1 MKSPRLVVAG
11 LRESGAVC
19 PHCHVEIHAGD
30 QTAACPDCGNVQHW
44 GCWSQ
49 AHGCGA
55 YECAPNR
62 RSVGDSASVL
72 RISSDEL
79 ARAEPLPRQ
88 RPVQPG
94 WTSAPAVSFGGEF
107 QNGPV
112 RWSRLAIAAL
122 VVAILGIPLFGL
134 VTGLVAIV
142 LGCIALAGHSRRWKG
157 AGLAVAGILLG
168 VVDMAG
174 WMIGLAIVFDSP
186 VLTTVSDQFEPD
198 PVALQQ
204 LSASIG
210 RAMKANVLIQTA
222 GDLTRLR
229 GSGIGSGVIVR
240 IHDKTAWIM
249 TNRHVVDA
257 SFSDDRGP
265 AGEPPLPTGKLS
277 VKAIGQPA
285 VPGQVVWIAPHGIDC
300 ALVTIPVTSDEI
312 MPAIW
317 DAVPKLIV
325 GDSVFAVGNPHGLGW
340 THTEGGLSQLRL
352 QSKGP
357 REVRIIQTSAAI
369 NPGNSGGGLYDSQ
382 GHLLGINTWTKDKRF
397 AEGLS
402 FSISFHSLLPLL
414 PSGFHLPDSQTE
426 TDDP

>member
-1 MKSPRLVVAG
+1 M
-11 LRESGAVC
+11 
-19 PHCHVEIHAGD
+19 
-30 QTAACPDCGNVQHW
+30 
-44 GCWSQ
+44 
-49 AHGCGA
+49 
-55 YECAPNR
+55 
-62 RSVGDSASVL
+62 
-72 RISSDEL
+72 
-79 ARAEPLPRQ
+79 
-88 RPVQPG
+88 
-94 WTSAPAVSFGGEF
+94 SFGGEF